1 MPERTTRTFVTF
13 HQPFSLVDV
22 DGPQPA
28 GTYLVETVEQTL
40 DDLSFAAYRR
50 ISTTIT
56 LPALG
61 TATLRRQV
69 ITIDPNDLE
78 AARNRDD
85 SANLAVIS

>member
-1 MPERTTRTFVTF
+1 MPERTTREFVTF
-13 HQPFSLVDV
+13 LQPFSLVDV
-22 DGPQPA
+22 DGLQPA

-40 DDLSFAAYRR
+40 DDLSFVAYRR

-78 AARNRDD
+78 PARIRDD
-85 SANLAVIS
+85 RADLAATI

>member
-1 MPERTTRTFVTF
+1 MPERTTCKFVTF
-13 HQPFSLVDV
+13 LQPFSLVDV
-22 DGPQPA
+22 DGLQPA

-40 DDLSFAAYRR
+40 DDLSFVAYRR

-61 TATLRRQV
+61 TATLRRHV

-78 AARNRDD
+78 AARNRDARAD
-85 SANLAVIS
+85 LAATT

>member
-1 MPERTTRTFVTF
+1 MTERTTRALVTF
-13 HQPFSLVDV
+13 LQPFSLVDV
-22 DGPQPA
+22 DGLQPA

-40 DDLSFAAYRR
+40 DDLSFVAYRR
-50 ISTTIT
+50 TSTTIT

-78 AARNRDD
+78 AAWNRDD
-85 SANLAVIS
+85 LADLAATT

>member
-1 MPERTTRTFVTF
+1 MPERTTRAFVTF
-13 HQPFSLVDV
+13 LQPFSLVDV
-22 DGPQPA
+22 DGLQPA

-40 DDLSFAAYRR
+40 DDLSFVAYRR
-50 ISTTIT
+50 ISTSIT

-78 AARNRDD
+78 AARHRDD
-85 SANLAVIS
+85 RAGLAAAT

>member
-1 MPERTTRTFVTF
+1 MPERTTRAFVTF
-13 HQPFSLVDV
+13 LQPFSLVDV
-22 DGPQPA
+22 DGLQPA

-40 DDLSFAAYRR
+40 DDLSFVAYRR

-78 AARNRDD
+78 AARSRDD
-85 SANLAVIS
+85 WADLAATT